1 MITLSVLAPAP
12 SAAQPLTPE
21 ELSSTEEAC
30 RSGKADLCTALAW
43 MYAQGSRVPEDL
55 PRAALLAQRGCQLG
69 SESACAMRQQIARLQ
84 SLDKKL
90 AQDSAKL
97 GTGVAQAVE
106 KCDEGGVVFCVMAAF
121 YSGLTVDEKTAE
133 ARLNL
138 YLDKACAID
147 STEACLASLVLY
159 QDSPPQIQ
167 ARYDSRHFIQKTCE
181 KACNAKSWQACN
193 MLGDFN
199 KAGKHMPRDSA
210 RAFSFYS
217 RACDGGFLRACGDV
231 GVAYLRN
238 EATPRDMPQVLQ
250 ALGQGC
256 EAENAGACVALGLL
270 SRHGVEGVVPQNPEK
285 ALGFFQRACQLEQ
298 KVGCE
303 NAAALT
309 RPPSLDS
316 LRLEEAPSKPPAVP
330 ARTAEA
336 GDVKPLQPLVIEL
349 FERRCNEG
357 SGGDC
362 LELARVF
369 NEGKRVPRDV
379 ARALGFA
386 TQGCKQHNPEAC
398 SLQGKLERTP
408 ATSSPLKK

>member
-1 MITLSVLAPAP
+1 MALASAP

-30 RSGKADLCTALAW
+30 RSGKADLCGALAW
-43 MYAQGSRVPEDL
+43 MYAQGSRVPTDL

-69 SESACAMRQQIARLQ
+69 SERACAMRQQIARLQ
-84 SLDKKL
+84 SVEKEL
-90 AQDSAKL
+90 AQESAKV
-97 GTGVAQAVE
+97 GAGVAQAVE
-106 KCDEGGVVFCVMAAF
+106 KCNEGEVVFCVMAAF
-121 YSGLTVDEKTAE
+121 YSGLTVDERTAE

-147 STEACLASLVLY
+147 SSEACLASLALY
-159 QDSPPQIQ
+159 EDSPPQIQ

-181 KACNAKSWQACN
+181 KACNAKSWQACY
-193 MLGDFN
+193 MLGEFN

-256 EAENAGACVALGLL
+256 EAENGGACVALGLL
-270 SRHGVEGVVPQNPEK
+270 SRHGVQGVPQNLEK
-285 ALGFFQRACQLEQ
+285 ALGFFQRACQLGQE
-298 KVGCE
+298 VGCK
-303 NAAALT
+303 NAAAL
-309 RPPSLDS
+309 PP
-316 LRLEEAPSKPPAVP
+316 PPAAP

-349 FERRCNEG
+349 FERRCDEG

-386 TQGCKQHNPEAC
+386 TQGCKQHNREAC